1 MGLSIFSSGF
11 VDIQYSKLDFNLLK
25 EMLSELKSENM
36 NYKYILVDY
45 STPGPDNCQ
54 SFIPV
59 EDDHICFLRS
69 RIGDSDNLIIGN
81 TKGDLEL
88 PKEISMRHSYG
99 RKIYFMDVEEKI
111 EKEVSE
117 ERKK

>member
-1 MGLSIFSSGF
+1 
-11 VDIQYSKLDFNLLK
+11 
-25 EMLSELKSENM
+25 M
-36 NYKYILVDY
+36 NYN
-45 STPGPDNCQ
+45 STLFDCGTSVPDNSR
-54 SFIPV
+54 SFIHV
-59 EDDHICFLRS
+59 EDDHRFFLRS
-69 RIGDSDNLIIGN
+69 RIGDSDNSIIGN

-117 ERKK
+117 GREK